1 MSLYGIRGSIAGTA
15 APAGAP
21 ATTPPGGAAARTER
35 RPLGSKPAPIATP
48 SVPSPPGVQ
57 SAPAAV
63 PAQPPPGTDPELW
76 NVLSNDERTFFAKL
90 GAMGPLSYGR
100 VLSGQVQPQQAV
112 SRGARL
118 DVKG

>member
-1 MSLYGIRGSIAGTA
+1 MSLYGIRGPIAGTP
-15 APAGAP
+15 APVGVP
-21 ATTPPGGAAARTER
+21 ATTPSGGAAARTER
-35 RPLGSKPAPIATP
+35 RPLGSRPAPIATP
-48 SVPSPPGVQ
+48 AASAPERVQ

-63 PAQPPPGTDPELW
+63 PAQPPPGTDPDLW

-118 DVKG
+118 DVKA